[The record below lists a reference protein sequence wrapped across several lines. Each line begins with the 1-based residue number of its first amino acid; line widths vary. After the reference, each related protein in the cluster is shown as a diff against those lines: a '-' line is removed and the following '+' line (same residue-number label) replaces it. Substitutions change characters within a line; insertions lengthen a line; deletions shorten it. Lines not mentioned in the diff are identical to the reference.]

1 MPLRLIAWLQ
11 ATAEWGQVL
20 PVAIVGAVALVEA
33 IALPRRV
40 WAKGVW
46 VLAVLVSVGLA
57 TAELRVR
64 EGRQEQTRQSASGE
78 EIAALHG
85 LWEQWDQ
92 VSQRLPPAGGKPASS
107 FDTLG
112 DALASLSAQVPAI
125 ERQIAAAREQSKGRS
140 IDDETAAKLAEYLRQ
155 YGSYPV
161 VVSCVPNDL
170 EAYYYANQ
178 LVNVLRVAG
187 WDARGPEVSADRSE
201 ATAIGVTVLV
211 RDPRSPEAAK
221 IVLDAFTRF
230 NIPVRSGIAGS
241 EAIPDPA
248 TIELFVAKKS

>member
-1 MPLRLIAWLQ
+1 MPPRLIAWLQ
-11 ATAEWGQVL
+11 RAAEWGPLL
-20 PVAIVGAVALVEA
+20 PVIIVGAVALVEA
-33 IALPRRV
+33 ILLPRRV

-46 VLAVLVSVGLA
+46 VLAVLLSGAVA
-57 TAELRVR
+57 TADLRWR
-64 EGRQEQTRQSASGE
+64 EGRQEQTRASSAGE

-92 VSQRLPPAGGKPASS
+92 VSQRLPPAGEKPAAS
-107 FDTLG
+107 FATLG
-112 DALASLSAQVPAI
+112 DALASLSAQIPGI
-125 ERQIAAAREQSKGRS
+125 ERQIAAASEQSKGRS
-140 IDDETAAKLAEYLRQ
+140 IGDDTAARLADYLRQ

-161 VVSCVPNDL
+161 VVSCVPDDL
-170 EAYYYANQ
+170 EAYTYANQ
-178 LVNVLRVAG
+178 LVNLLRAAG
-187 WDARGPEVSADRSE
+187 WDARGPELTAAQPQ
-201 ATAIGVTVLV
+201 ATGMDVTILA

-248 TIELFVAKKS
+248 TIELFVAKRS